1 MLTCVTGGGATAG
14 MVANLAIAQRTNRK
28 TNAHEAHF
36 QRRRVRLFEKP
47 QFSIEPV
54 ETGLNYGRYQA
65 EPLEPGY
72 GTTLGNALRRILLRS
87 LEGVAVSRIRIDSVW
102 HEFSTIDHVR
112 EDVTEIVLN
121 LKRIRLKRMLEINGE
136 ARAHLYVTGD
146 PSGER
151 IVTAADVAWPSEVD
165 LINPDQVIATIDS
178 PDGVLDMDIWVT
190 QARGYRPAEMQE
202 TYSLGEIPIDAIFT
216 PVQKVNF
223 VVEHTRVGSTTDFD
237 RLIIEILTDG
247 TIEPED
253 ALAESAEILMNHAK
267 VFAQFNQKSKDPAV
281 AASPF
286 ISDEV
291 QNRPL
296 AELGLS
302 PRVLNALRSRQIE
315 RVGQVLTMDPDQ
327 LLSIRNFGPRSLTE
341 LREKLAEFGYLPETE
356 LVASGSDEDD
366 AGDELADEDVVT
378 GGEAVVSDGDDVAAA
393 IASLRAEAA
402 SVVSTGREESSE

>member
-1 MLTCVTGGGATAG
+1 
-14 MVANLAIAQRTNRK
+14 
-28 TNAHEAHF
+28 
-36 QRRRVRLFEKP
+36 LFERP
-47 QFSIEPV
+47 QFTIDTI

-102 HEFSTIDHVR
+102 HEFSTVDHVR

-151 IVTAADVAWPSEVD
+151 VVTAADVAWPSEVD
-165 LINPDQVIATIDS
+165 LINPDQIIATIDS
-178 PDGVLDMDIWVT
+178 PEGVLDMDIWVT

-223 VVEHTRVGSTTDFD
+223 VVEHTRVGSATDFD
-237 RLIIEILTDG
+237 RLIIEVLTDG

-253 ALAESAEILMNHAK
+253 ALAEAAQILMDHART
-267 VFAQFNQKSKDPAV
+267 FAQFNQKTKDTSTAT
-281 AASPF
+281 SPF

-315 RVGQVLTMDPDQ
+315 RVGQILTMDPDQ

-341 LREKLAEFGYLPETE
+341 LREKLAEYGYLPETD
-356 LVASGSDEDD
+356 AAAIGGDD
-366 AGDELADEDVVT
+366 AYGDDLGDEATDQDFLAAGSATDS
-378 GGEAVVSDGDDVAAA
+378 GDGDDVAAA

-402 SVVSTGREESSE
+402 SVVSPGREENAE